1 MIEEGPGG
9 YSIEEE
15 EDDILRFS
23 CLPRLRD
30 KGAGDFKHPT
40 KSYQHIFEI
49 ELFQVV
55 ARVRTKLIVISHW

>member
-15 EDDILRFS
+15 EDDILRCS
-23 CLPRLRD
+23 CLPRLS
-30 KGAGDFKHPT
+30 AGDFKHPT

-49 ELFQVV
+49 QLFQVV